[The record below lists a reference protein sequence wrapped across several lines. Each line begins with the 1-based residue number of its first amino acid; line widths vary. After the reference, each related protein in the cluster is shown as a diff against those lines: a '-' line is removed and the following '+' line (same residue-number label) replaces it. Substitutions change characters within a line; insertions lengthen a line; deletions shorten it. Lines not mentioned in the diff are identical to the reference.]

1 MKINIEFNLD
11 NEDDFES
18 YEIFYASKNMRH
30 FIDYIIKDLKGEL
43 TEELTESNQY
53 NKNKKL
59 LDIIFKKIDK
69 RLKEEKININYLWDY
84 YENYN

>member
-59 LDIIFKKIDK
+59 LDTIFEKIDK